1 MTTTETG
8 PTVQHAP
15 SEPPRA
21 SRRRSTLR
29 RRRGRIGALY
39 ATPMAVIVAVL
50 FVIPLGLMIWMSVND
65 WPLLGAS
72 SPNGFKNY
80 RVLSDPLL
88 VNAIWFTVK
97 YTIVTTIVLSLIS
110 FGLALLV
117 QERRYGVG
125 FFRSVFFL
133 PAAVGL
139 ASASL
144 LFYSLFVNDQSPLN
158 SVARWLHLTNGTVAW
173 LGTSN
178 HALASVVGMITWRFA
193 GFYMLILMTGL
204 QSIDPQLFEA
214 ARTDGANRWQ
224 IMRSITLPLLRPS
237 IALMLILSITGSL
250 LAFDQFFILTGG
262 RHETATAVI
271 AIYRQAFIRQD
282 LGGAAAISVVVL
294 VVLLVING
302 AQLLVLRRNDSK

>member
-1 MTTTETG
+1 MATTEAG
-8 PTVQHAP
+8 PTTQRTAP
-15 SEPPRA
+15 APPRA
-21 SRRRSTLR
+21 RRGRSPLL

-72 SPNGFKNY
+72 SPNGLKNY
-80 RVLSDPLL
+80 RVLSDTLL
-88 VNAIWFTVK
+88 VDAIWFTVK
-97 YTIVTTIVLSLIS
+97 YTIVTTVVLSLIS

-133 PAAVGL
+133 PASVGL

-204 QSIDPQLFEA
+204 QAIDPELFEA

-262 RHETATAVI
+262 RQQTATAVI
-271 AIYRQAFIRQD
+271 AIYRRAFIRQD

-294 VVLLVING
+294 LVLLVING
-302 AQLLVLRRNDSK
+302 AQLLMLRRNDGK

>member
-1 MTTTETG
+1 M
-8 PTVQHAP
+8 
-15 SEPPRA
+15 
-21 SRRRSTLR
+21 
-29 RRRGRIGALY
+29 GALY
-39 ATPMAVIVAVL
+39 AAPMAAIVAVL
-50 FVIPLGLMIWMSVND
+50 FIIPLGLMFWMSVND

-72 SPNGFKNY
+72 SPNGLKNY
-80 RVLSDPLL
+80 HVLSDQLL
-88 VNAIWFTVK
+88 VDAIWFTIK

-133 PAAVGL
+133 PSAVGL
-139 ASASL
+139 ASATL
-144 LFYSLFVNDQSPLN
+144 LFYSLFVNDASPLN
-158 SVARWLHLTNGTVAW
+158 TVARWLHLTNGTVNW

-178 HALASVVGMITWRFA
+178 HALESVVGMITWRFA

-204 QSIDPQLFEA
+204 QAID
-214 ARTDGANRWQ
+214 
-224 IMRSITLPLLRPS
+224 SITLPLLRPT

-262 RHETATAVI
+262 RQHTATAVI

-294 VVLLVING
+294 LVLLVING
-302 AQLLVLRRNDSK
+302 AQLLILRRNENK

>member
-1 MTTTETG
+1 MTTQVHVTTERR
-8 PTVQHAP
+8 AP
-15 SEPPRA
+15 APPRVR
-21 SRRRSTLR
+21 RRRSPLQR
-29 RRRGRIGALY
+29 KRGRIGVLY

-65 WPLLGAS
+65 WPLLGSS
-72 SPNGFKNY
+72 SPNGLKNY
-80 RVLSDPLL
+80 HVLSDQLL
-88 VNAIWFTVK
+88 VDAIWFTVK

-133 PAAVGL
+133 PSAVGL

-144 LFYSLFVNDQSPLN
+144 LFYSLFVNDESPLN
-158 SVARWLHLTNGTVAW
+158 TVARWLHLTSGTVNW

-204 QSIDPQLFEA
+204 QAIDPQLFEA

-224 IMRSITLPLLRPS
+224 IMRSITLPLLRPT

-294 VVLLVING
+294 LVLLVING
-302 AQLLVLRRNDSK
+302 AQLFFLRRNENK

>member
-1 MTTTETG
+1 MTLTATRATAPAP
-8 PTVQHAP
+8 PT
-15 SEPPRA
+15 RR
-21 SRRRSTLR
+21 RRRSALR
-29 RRRGRIGALY
+29 RRRAYTGALY
-39 ATPMAVIVAVL
+39 ATPMAVIVGML
-50 FVIPLGLMIWMSVND
+50 FVIPLGLMLWMSVND

-72 SPNGFKNY
+72 SPNGVKNY
-80 RVLSDPLL
+80 QVLSDQLL
-88 VNAIWFTVK
+88 RDAIWFTVK

-117 QERRYGVG
+117 QEHRPGVG
-125 FFRSVFFL
+125 LFRSVFFL
-133 PAAVGL
+133 PASVGL

-144 LFYSLFVNDQSPLN
+144 LFYSFFVNDQSPLN
-158 SVARWLHLTNGTVAW
+158 SVARWLGLTNGTVNW

-204 QSIDPQLFEA
+204 QAIDPQLFEA
-214 ARTDGANRWQ
+214 ARVDGANRWQ
-224 IMRSITLPLLRPS
+224 IMRGITLPLLRPS

-262 RHETATAVI
+262 RQHTATAVI

-294 VVLLVING
+294 AVLLIING
-302 AQLLVLRRNDSK
+302 AQLLILRRER